1 MKILETRIPPPL
13 LVLLFGFFMWL
24 VVRNSVESWRLY
36 LTAGLAL
43 IAVCLFASALMAFR
57 SAQTTVN
64 PHHPDKTS
72 TLVTSGVFRISRNP
86 IYLAMLLILIAW
98 GVWLGN
104 PTALLLSAGFVGY
117 MNRFQIA
124 PEERALQ
131 DNFGDEF
138 LRYRQQVRRWL

>member
-1 MKILETRIPPPL
+1 
-13 LVLLFGFFMWL
+13 MWL
-24 VVRNSVESWRLY
+24 VVRNSVESWRFY
-36 LTAGLAL
+36 LAAGLVL

-64 PHHPDKTS
+64 PHHPDKAS
-72 TLVTSGVFRISRNP
+72 TLVTSGVFRMSRNP

-104 PTALLLSAGFVGY
+104 PAALLLSAGFVGY

-124 PEERALQ
+124 PEERALRE
-131 DNFGDEF
+131 NFGDEF
-138 LRYRQQVRRWL
+138 IRYRQQVRRWL